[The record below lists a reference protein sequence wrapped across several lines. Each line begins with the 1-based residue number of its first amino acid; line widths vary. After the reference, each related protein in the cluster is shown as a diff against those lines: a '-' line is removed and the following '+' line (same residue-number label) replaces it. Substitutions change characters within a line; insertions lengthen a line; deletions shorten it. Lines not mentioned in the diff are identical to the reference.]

1 MPRNR
6 RNHASIAKVDSLL
19 VQLGLRRAN
28 LITARGDLGL
38 PGGDLPGA
46 ADGGLLQRS
55 LLRGGLVRQRHR
67 LIDLLLGDGGGIE
80 TLVSCDIAPEMA
92 VRAPGLRVAADEE
105 FLPFADHS
113 FDLVMSC
120 LSLHWVNDL
129 PGALIQIRRVLKP
142 DGLFLASF
150 LGGSTLKEMRRAWL
164 EAESAVEGGVGPRV
178 SPFADVRDAGSLL
191 QRAGF
196 ALPVVDSDIITVT
209 YADPLT
215 LMTEVK
221 LMGESNAVA
230 AQRKGF
236 TRRDTLFAAAESYR
250 EMFAGEDGRIP
261 ATFEIITMTAWT
273 PDPSQQQP
281 LKPGSAVVNLADVL
295 RERAEKAGH
304 KGDA

>member
-1 MPRNR
+1 MIFQRPLLRKR
-6 RNHASIAKVDSLL
+6 RARAAATLDAVDFLL
-19 VQLGLRRAN
+19 VEGTERLADRLDD
-28 LITARGDLGL
+28 ITRTFPTALDLGCHTGEL
-38 PGGDLPGA
+38 GRRLK
-46 ADGGLLQRS
+46 
-55 LLRGGLVRQRHR
+55 HR
-67 LIDLLLGDGGGIE
+67 GGIE